1 MDCFFDFFFFF
12 FFFVSFHRMQV
23 DAALA
28 SKLLTRMHVSIRGNV
43 STAPGLQIYCLAS
56 RGYQSFLMTSETRR
70 KTIVR
75 SKYTYCFVPFPT
87 DADCYG
93 LFFGRVVGFF
103 WFLSVT
109 LDMTELQFSIIQVI
123 LPSKKKKSH

>member
-1 MDCFFDFFFFF
+1 
-12 FFFVSFHRMQV
+12 
-23 DAALA
+23 
-28 SKLLTRMHVSIRGNV
+28 
-43 STAPGLQIYCLAS
+43 
-56 RGYQSFLMTSETRR
+56 MTSQTRR
-70 KTIVR
+70 KTILR

-109 LDMTELQFSIIQVI
+109 LDMTELQFSIIQMI
-123 LPSKKKKSH
+123 LPNKKEKPLKIHFVVECDLNMQRF